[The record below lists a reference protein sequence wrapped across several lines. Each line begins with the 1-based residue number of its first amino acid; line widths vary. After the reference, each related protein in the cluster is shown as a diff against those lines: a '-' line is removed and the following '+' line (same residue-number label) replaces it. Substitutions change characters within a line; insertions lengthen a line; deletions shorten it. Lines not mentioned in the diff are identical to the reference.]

1 MKRMKR
7 AFVSGGVLNILGVS
21 VHPVSM
27 TEAVTRVLTWAGTP
41 AGRPRLVFATGVHGI
56 MEARRH
62 PSFQAILEK
71 ADMNLPDGM
80 PLAWIGRASGFRRME
95 RTSGPDLMLEV
106 CDAGRARGIRHF
118 FCGGKPGVAQALAEA
133 LQRRLPGL
141 EVGGT
146 FTPPLT
152 PLTHEDH
159 LAIAGAWKRSA
170 AHIFWMGV
178 STPKQ
183 ERWAQAIAPM
193 LHDGVIITVGAAF
206 DFHAGGV
213 PRAPVWMQHSG
224 LEWLYRLL
232 REPRRL
238 AGRYLANNPSFTL
251 LVTLQAAGMLDV
263 QNIQDRSR

>member
-7 AFVSGGVLNILGVS
+7 AFASGGLLNILGVR
-21 VHPVSM
+21 VHPLSISD
-27 TEAVTRVLTWAGTP
+27 AAARIITWTGTP

-80 PLAWIGRASGFRRME
+80 PLVWIGRTSGFRRME

-106 CDAGRARGIRHF
+106 CAAGLAKGVRHF
-118 FCGGKPGVAQALAEA
+118 FCGGKPGVAVILAEQ
-133 LQRRLPGL
+133 LQRRFPGL

-170 AHIFWMGV
+170 AQIFWMGV

-183 ERWAQAIAPM
+183 ERWAQTIAPM
-193 LHDGVIITVGAAF
+193 LHDGVILTVGAAF
-206 DFHAGGV
+206 DFHAGTAR
-213 PRAPVWMQHSG
+213 RAPVWMQRSG
-224 LEWLYRLL
+224 LEWFYRLL
-232 REPRRL
+232 REPGRL
-238 AGRYLANNPSFTL
+238 AGRYLANNPAFLFLTA
-251 LVTLQAAGMLDV
+251 LQASGVLDV